1 MSMHFHFIERKG
13 NEMRANIQSYKTWN
27 MYDDTIEVTVDKEM
41 LDLINNQLRIEL
53 ARCIEN
59 DDFEYAKALLN
70 DKLIIDDKIAWRE
83 MEREKKMTERNG
95 NAERETEE

>member
-1 MSMHFHFIERKG
+1 
-13 NEMRANIQSYKTWN
+13 MRANIQSYKTWN

-53 ARCIEN
+53 VRCIEN

-95 NAERETEE
+95 NAER

>member
-1 MSMHFHFIERKG
+1 
-13 NEMRANIQSYKTWN
+13 MRANIKSYETWN
-27 MYDDTIEVTVDKEM
+27 MYDDTIEITVDKEM

-53 ARCIEN
+53 VRCIER
-59 DDFEYAKALLN
+59 DDFEYAKALLD